1 MSVTDLNEYK
11 NKQKQPKY
19 TSEPKQGQNMYKKNL
34 VQKIEYF
41 NKSVKP
47 FKNNTYIELCDF
59 SIEGCA
65 IKFLSKINKTVVVLI
80 LQDYSPEEYD
90 SQFATW
96 EFYIQNTEKDEYLD
110 SRFFSSSSMAI
121 KYFISKVKYLCE

>member
-1 MSVTDLNEYK
+1 MSVTDLKEYK

-19 TSEPKQGQNMYKKNL
+19 TSEPKKGQNMYKKNL

-47 FKNNTYIELCDF
+47 FLNNTYIEHCDF

-65 IKFLSKINKTVVVLI
+65 IKFLSKNNKTVFALI
-80 LQDYSPEEYD
+80 LQDYLPDEYD
-90 SQFATW
+90 AQFATW
-96 EFYIQNTEKDEYLD
+96 EFYMHNFEKDEYLD
-110 SRFFSSSSMAI
+110 SRFFSSSEMAK
-121 KYFISKVKYLCE
+121 KYFISKVKYLLD